1 MRAADPDVL
10 SVNPDGRDDVEQPLW
25 REQFPIDWPRD
36 DFRSRRDFTK
46 LLGLTSLAF
55 VVGQLWIVLL
65 SLRRRSAARAS
76 ETEIAS
82 VDELPVGG
90 SKVFDYPRKGE
101 TCVLVRTAPD
111 RFVAYGQKCTHLS
124 CPVIPSPAA
133 GRIHCPCHNGF
144 FDLATGQPVAGPPRR
159 ALPRLSLAVRGGRV
173 FATGM
178 EEGGGPG

>member
-1 MRAADPDVL
+1 MRTADPDRL
-10 SVNPDGRDDVEQPLW
+10 SENPDGRSDAEQPLW

-55 VVGQLWIVLL
+55 VVGQLWIVWL
-65 SLRRRSAARAS
+65 SLRRRAVGRVP
-76 ETEIAS
+76 ETEIAR
-82 VDELPVGG
+82 VDELAVGG

-124 CPVIPSPAA
+124 CPVIPNPAE
-133 GRIHCPCHNGF
+133 GRFHCPCHNGF
-144 FDLATGQPVAGPPRR
+144 FDLATGRPVAGPPRR
-159 ALPRLSLAVRGGRV
+159 PLPRLKLAVREGRV
-173 FATGM
+173 SVVGW
-178 EEGGGPG
+178 EEAAL